1 MWEAI
6 LSTLGIM
13 GWLGLVLLLLV
24 IVNTVCGTIHNI
36 HEGQEFSWK
45 TMFKGLGKA
54 LVYYLSAVL
63 TSIAFT
69 MLPFINEEITN
80 SFGIILVSSEALT
93 TLSSVAVLGVVV
105 ATVIHQG
112 KKALKGIVDLAN
124 ISVTEDEIITWEVVD
139 PYTNEPENIKE
150 EASK

>member
-6 LSTLGIM
+6 LSTLDIM

-24 IVNTVCGTIHNI
+24 IVNTVCGTIRNI

-69 MLPFINEEITN
+69 MLPFINGEITN
-80 SFGIILVSSEALT
+80 SFGIILISSEALT

-139 PYTNEPENIKE
+139 PYTNEPENIEE

>member
-124 ISVTEDEIITWEVVD
+124 ISVTEDEIIT
-139 PYTNEPENIKE
+139 
-150 EASK
+150 

>member
-6 LSTLGIM
+6 LSTLDIM

-24 IVNTVCGTIHNI
+24 IVNTVCGTIRNI

-80 SFGIILVSSEALT
+80 SFGIILISSEALT

-139 PYTNEPENIKE
+139 PYTNEPENIEE